1 MDIGTS
7 KILGGIGAL
16 LMFIGF
22 IPGVPVYGG
31 LPLIGLILVLVALW
45 GLAGYFKDAG
55 IFNNALIGSIAG
67 VAGILVFAA
76 VVLLAAVGFV
86 STIVPGWNGD
96 WTSLSNINPGDISS
110 NVTLEIIGP
119 FLATI
124 LIAVVVLFLV
134 FVAVAYFYRKS
145 LKILA
150 DKTGVGM
157 FRTTGTLLLVGAVLT
172 IILIG
177 IILIWIAMLLLA
189 IAFFS
194 MRTQQPQPPTSAPTQ
209 TPTQV

>member
-1 MDIGTS
+1 MYIGTS

-22 IPGVPVYGG
+22 IPRISVFGG
-31 LPLIGLILVLVALW
+31 LSLIGLILVLVALW
-45 GLAGYFKDAG
+45 GLAGYYKEAG

-67 VAGILVFAA
+67 VAGVLVFAA
-76 VVLLAAVGFV
+76 VILFAAIGFV

-96 WTSLSNINPGDISS
+96 WASLSNINPGDIGT
-110 NVTLEIIGP
+110 NTTLENIGP

-124 LIAVVVLFLV
+124 LLAVVILFLV
-134 FVAVAYFYRKS
+134 LLAVAYFYRKW
-145 LKILA
+145 LRILA

-177 IILIWIAMLLLA
+177 IFLIWVAMLLLA
-189 IAFFS
+189 ISFFS
-194 MRTQQPQPPTSAPTQ
+194 IRTQQPQPPTATPTQAPTQ
-209 TPTQV
+209 V

>member
-1 MDIGTS
+1 
-7 KILGGIGAL
+7 
-16 LMFIGF
+16 MFVGV
-22 IPGVPVYGG
+22 IPWISVYGG
-31 LPLIGLILVLVALW
+31 LSFVGLILVLAALW
-45 GLAGYFKDAG
+45 GLAGYYKNAG
-55 IFNNALIGSIAG
+55 IFNNALIGSIVG
-67 VAGILVFAA
+67 VAGIFIFAA
-76 VVLLAAVGFV
+76 VILSGLTGFLRTV
-86 STIVPGWNGD
+86 VPGWNGD
-96 WTSLSNINPGDISS
+96 WASLPNINPGDIRA
-110 NVTLEIIGP
+110 NVTLENMGP

-124 LIAVVVLFLV
+124 LLAVVILCLFLLT
-134 FVAVAYFYRKS
+134 AAYFYRKS
-145 LKILA
+145 LNIIA

-177 IILIWIAMLLLA
+177 IILIWVAMLLLA

>member
-1 MDIGTS
+1 
-7 KILGGIGAL
+7 
-16 LMFIGF
+16 
-22 IPGVPVYGG
+22 V
-31 LPLIGLILVLVALW
+31 LVLAALW
-45 GLAGYFKDAG
+45 GLAGYYKESG

-67 VAGILVFAA
+67 VAVIFVFVA
-76 VVLLAAVGFV
+76 VVLLAAVGFIN
-86 STIVPGWNGD
+86 TIVPGWNGD
-96 WTSLSNINPGDISS
+96 WTSLPNINPGAIRT
-110 NVTLEIIGP
+110 NITLENIGP

-124 LIAVVVLFLV
+124 LLAVVILFLV
-134 FVAVAYFYRKS
+134 LVAVAYFYRKS

-194 MRTQQPQPPTSAPTQ
+194 IRTQQPPPPTAAPTQ
-209 TPTQV
+209 ATPQA